1 MRWIIRTID
10 TINEWIGRIFCL
22 LLVPLTCITV
32 FEVFMRYIMK
42 KPTIWAWDLNIIIFA
57 VITFIGGGYTLLAKG
72 HVTVDVFTLYMTPK
86 KRAIVDIITSIFFFF
101 GIGVLMFYGY
111 EMFMMSWKVKETFP
125 TIWAPPFY
133 PMKFMVPLGCGLL
146 MLQGLSELLKNVFIV
161 IGKDYEK
168 TGE

>member
-10 TINEWIGRIFCL
+10 TMNEWIGRIFCL

-57 VITFIGGGYTLLAKG
+57 VITFIGGGYTLLTKG
-72 HVTVDVFTLYMTPK
+72 HVTVDVFTLYMTPR
-86 KRAIVDIITSIFFFF
+86 KRAIIDIITSIFFFF
-101 GIGVLMFYGY
+101 GIGVLLFYGY
-111 EMFMMSWKVKETFP
+111 EMFLMSWKVKETFP

-133 PMKFMVPLGCGLL
+133 PMKFMVPLGCVLL
-146 MLQGLSELLKNVFIV
+146 LLQGLSELMKNVYIAL
-161 IGKDYEK
+161 GKDFKK